1 MKIAVIGAGA
11 MGSIYGG
18 HLSEHNEVLMI
29 DTNPE
34 VVKKINEN
42 GIRLQENGTERI
54 CHPRATQDTTKETPA
69 DLVVLFVKA
78 LYSKA
83 ALQSNKQLIGPDTY
97 LLTLQNGAGHE
108 ELLGEFTDTAHI
120 IIGTTEDNGA
130 VLEDGSIRH
139 GGVGRTNVG
148 MLQTDEKHILEKIAQ
163 TFDECGFQTKIH
175 ENIQYLIWDKLFTNV
190 SLSALTAVFQVPMG
204 YIAGNEYAWKV
215 ARQLIRE
222 AVRTAEALGLHFD
235 EEEITARVKATS
247 ENNPQGLTSICM
259 DIKNHRKTEVETI
272 SGAVVR
278 AAARAG
284 IAVPAHE
291 IVVNM
296 IHALESRQE
305 EDHV

>member
-18 HLSEHNEVLMI
+18 HLSENNEVLMI

-42 GIRLQENGTERI
+42 GIRLQENGTEKI
-54 CHPRATQDTTKETPA
+54 FHPRAMQDAAKETPA
-69 DLVVLFVKA
+69 DLVILFVKA
-78 LYSKA
+78 LYSRA
-83 ALQSNKQLIGPDTY
+83 ALQGNKQLIGPDTY

-108 ELLGEFTDTAHI
+108 ELLKEFTDDCHI

-139 GGVGRTNVG
+139 GGTGRTNIG
-148 MLQTDEKHILEKIAQ
+148 MLEPDKNHILEKIAQ
-163 TFDECGFQTKIH
+163 TFDACGFQTKIH

-190 SLSALTAVFQVPMG
+190 SLSALTAVLQVPMG
-204 YIAGNEYAWKV
+204 YIAGNEYAWKT
-215 ARQLIRE
+215 AERLIHE
-222 AVRTAEALGLHFD
+222 AVITAEALGLSFD
-235 EEEITARVKATS
+235 EKELTARVKATS
-247 ENNPQGLTSICM
+247 ENNPKGLTSICM

-278 AAARAG
+278 AAARMG
-284 IAVPAHE
+284 VNVPTHE